1 MSTQGLLYKNKIDV
15 NQRISIAIPY
25 LGEVIDN
32 EDEYYGLVTLLTA
45 MPIDL
50 MLLLDSVGIDFT
62 TINDYELFL
71 RLFPEIQ
78 ETPKEIS
85 RLVFGDLDLTK
96 FKLDINPK
104 NGMII
109 LNNPEDGI
117 IIDRAIHG
125 KIAATLRFL
134 HNFEKDRRT
143 PGNESAK
150 RYLLERAK
158 VKSERNKKKKKES
171 QLESLIISMV
181 NTEQFKY
188 DFDTVRNLTIYQFN
202 KSVKQIMHKI
212 DYEHRMHGVYAG
224 TIDSKKLSQD
234 DLSWLSN

>member
-1 MSTQGLLYKNKIDV
+1 MSTSGLLYKDKIDI
-15 NQRISIAIPY
+15 NQNIHVAIPY
-25 LGEVIDN
+25 LGDVIDN
-32 EDEYYGLVTLLTA
+32 EDEYYGLVTMLTA

-50 MLLLDSVGIDFT
+50 MLVLDKAGIDFS

-78 ETPKEIS
+78 ETPKEIT

-96 FKLDINPK
+96 FKLDINQQ

-109 LNNPEDGI
+109 LNNKDDGI
-117 IIDRAIHG
+117 IVDRAIHG
-125 KIAATLRFL
+125 KIAATLRYL
-134 HNFEKDRRT
+134 HNIEKDRRT
-143 PGNESAK
+143 PANESAK
-150 RYLLERAK
+150 KYLLERAK
-158 VKSERNKKKKKES
+158 VKSERNKKKKRDS

-202 KSVKQIMHKI
+202 KSVKQILHKI
-212 DYEHRMHGVYAG
+212 NYEHRMNGVYAG